1 MSVRATPGV
10 HEESDSTLVDAARK
24 GKPEAFGFLIRRH
37 EANMFRVAFRITRD
51 RENARDVVQ
60 QSFHKAFVN
69 LDRFRATA
77 AFSTWLTRI
86 VINES
91 LMCLRRDRTRRET
104 SLDERLD
111 ESDGTCFAALADE
124 RRNPEEAYAM
134 EERVQMLSG
143 AIKKLRGD
151 FQSVLLLQLEERTL
165 AEMSQRLRIPLSSL
179 KARLFRARRQL
190 RTVLSN
196 GERPARLPK
205 NVPGDQF

>member
-1 MSVRATPGV
+1 
-10 HEESDSTLVDAARK
+10 
-24 GKPEAFGFLIRRH
+24 
-37 EANMFRVAFRITRD
+37 MFRVAFQITRD

-91 LMCLRRDRTRRET
+91 LMCLRRDRTRQET

-111 ESDGTCFAALADE
+111 ESDETCFAALADD

-134 EERVQMLSG
+134 KEMAQMLSG
-143 AIKKLRGD
+143 AIKKLGAD

-165 AEMSQRLRIPLSSL
+165 TEMTQRLRIPLSTL

-190 RTVLSN
+190 RTALSN
-196 GERPARLPK
+196 GERPERLPLY
-205 NVPGDQF
+205 VLRDQF